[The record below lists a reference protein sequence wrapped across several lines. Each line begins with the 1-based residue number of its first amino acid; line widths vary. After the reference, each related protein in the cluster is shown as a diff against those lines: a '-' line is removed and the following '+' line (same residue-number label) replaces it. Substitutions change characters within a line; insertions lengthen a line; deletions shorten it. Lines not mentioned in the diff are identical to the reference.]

1 MNNQFREFFFSFF
14 FLWKWY
20 TSLKKVRLVGFNF
33 LSLWYWLLWNG
44 LHRPYGVLFS
54 MFFTTCNL
62 KRKSSV
68 HCWNISRKWF
78 FGAPVWIFVKGTLLL
93 EFFFVHTE
101 THKPIFVVNSKRIN
115 EKVEIR
121 FYLKLMP
128 LCLLPGNMQMKKEVQ
143 SSNTE
148 GKFFVL
154 FLVRTCTFPWN
165 I

>member
-1 MNNQFREFFFSFF
+1 MVYIGLMVFYLAC
-14 FLWKWY
+14 FLQHAIWKE
-20 TSLKKVRLVGFNF
+20 KV
-33 LSLWYWLLWNG
+33 
-44 LHRPYGVLFS
+44 
-54 MFFTTCNL
+54 
-62 KRKSSV
+62 V

>member
-1 MNNQFREFFFSFF
+1 MEQFHEFLVKSMC
-14 FLWKWY
+14 
-20 TSLKKVRLVGFNF
+20 LKKVSLIFCLCDIDCYEMVYIGLMVFYLACF
-33 LSLWYWLLWNG
+33 LQHAIWKEK
-44 LHRPYGVLFS
+44 V
-54 MFFTTCNL
+54 
-62 KRKSSV
+62 V

-78 FGAPVWIFVKGTLLL
+78 LGAPVWIFVKGTLLL

-148 GKFFVL
+148 GKFFIL
-154 FLVRTCTFPWN
+154 FLVRTCTLPWN

>member
-1 MNNQFREFFFSFF
+1 MALIFCLCDIDCYEMVYIGLMVFYLAC
-14 FLWKWY
+14 FLQHAIWKE
-20 TSLKKVRLVGFNF
+20 KV
-33 LSLWYWLLWNG
+33 
-44 LHRPYGVLFS
+44 
-54 MFFTTCNL
+54 
-62 KRKSSV
+62 V

>member
-1 MNNQFREFFFSFF
+1 MFCLCDIDCYEMVYIGLMVFYLAC
-14 FLWKWY
+14 FLQHAIWKE
-20 TSLKKVRLVGFNF
+20 KV
-33 LSLWYWLLWNG
+33 
-44 LHRPYGVLFS
+44 
-54 MFFTTCNL
+54 
-62 KRKSSV
+62 V

>member
-1 MNNQFREFFFSFF
+1 MALIFCLCDIDYYEMVYIGLMVFYLAC
-14 FLWKWY
+14 FLQHAIWKE
-20 TSLKKVRLVGFNF
+20 KV
-33 LSLWYWLLWNG
+33 
-44 LHRPYGVLFS
+44 
-54 MFFTTCNL
+54 
-62 KRKSSV
+62 V

>member
-1 MNNQFREFFFSFF
+1 MFCLCDIDCYEMVYIGLMVFYLAC
-14 FLWKWY
+14 FLQHAIWKE
-20 TSLKKVRLVGFNF
+20 KV
-33 LSLWYWLLWNG
+33 
-44 LHRPYGVLFS
+44 
-54 MFFTTCNL
+54 
-62 KRKSSV
+62 V

-78 FGAPVWIFVKGTLLL
+78 FGAPVWIFVKGTSLL

-154 FLVRTCTFPWN
+154 FLVRTCTPCN
-165 I
+165 